1 MFASDAAL
9 ATVKALTVVYNT
21 LIRTAFKVAKKGMQR
36 RFRKQNRTG
45 FSLIHS
51 SSIFLF
57 KYCHSVG
64 EQPGLKPFKV
74 GQQP

>member
-36 RFRKQNRTG
+36 RFRKKKTDLG
-45 FSLIHS
+45 FHSFIHPVYS
-51 SSIFLF
+51 FSNTAT
-57 KYCHSVG
+57 V
-64 EQPGLKPFKV
+64 
-74 GQQP
+74 